1 MKAAPS
7 FMSASEAVDCS
18 LVLVVQ
24 HNPLQNWCLVSEMH
38 KPSVFVC
45 ACWWTC
51 AEEGVEEVHSCG
63 EKILSLLSDGRG
75 RVSDRGEIAWG
86 KKWGSSHLIP
96 PLRSLFLLFE
106 LLWIRSLSLPSTQC
120 ISQGLEKN
128 KLFLLSV
135 CVCVFFSVAMHQ
147 ALDTLS
153 DSTSSTTAN
162 DLDLIFLKGIMESP
176 VVRGTLN
183 SEFWVWKRGQIT
195 ITPLQHKL
203 VCCKIQ
209 HFFFY
214 ACKYTPWL
222 NCI

>member
-1 MKAAPS
+1 MHQS
-7 FMSASEAVDCS
+7 FSRILCKLE
-18 LVLVVQ
+18 
-24 HNPLQNWCLVSEMH
+24 NWCLVLEMH
-38 KPSVFVC
+38 KPSMFVC

-63 EKILSLLSDGRG
+63 EKILSLLSDGSG

-86 KKWGSSHLIP
+86 EKWGRSQLTP

-120 ISQGLEKN
+120 ISQGLKKN

-135 CVCVFFSVAMHQ
+135 CVGFFFSVAMHQ

-176 VVRGTLN
+176 VVRATLN
-183 SEFWVWKRGQIT
+183 SEFWVWKRAQIT
-195 ITPLQHKL
+195 ITSLQHKP
-203 VCCKIQ
+203 VRCKIQ
-209 HFFFY
+209 YFFY
-214 ACKYTPWL
+214 ARKYTPSL